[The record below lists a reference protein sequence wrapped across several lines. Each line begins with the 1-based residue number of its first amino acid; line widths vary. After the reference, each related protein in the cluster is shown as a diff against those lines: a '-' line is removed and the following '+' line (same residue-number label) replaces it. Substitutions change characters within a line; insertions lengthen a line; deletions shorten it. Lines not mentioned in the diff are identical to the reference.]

1 MGNQEKIYLNELGVL
16 CALGTGKAEVAR
28 HLFECV
34 SPGMQVT
41 AQYSP
46 AYLAERDLML
56 GLVQETLP
64 ELATDRVEYQ
74 SRNNR
79 LLLAA
84 LQQIQPAVEKS
95 LAGIPAERVGVVIG
109 TSTSGMWEA
118 ELAMRAKQ
126 QSGQF
131 PPQFHYGQQALGST
145 SSYLADALGIS
156 GPTYTVS
163 TACSSGAKVLASAQ
177 RLIQAG
183 ICDVVLAGGVDTLCA
198 FTIAGFSSLESVSA
212 ERCNPFSANRK
223 GINIG
228 EAAALFLV
236 TAEPGPVVLCG
247 VGESSDGHHIS
258 APEPGGRGARLAIQG
273 ALQQAGLQAADID
286 YLNLHGT
293 ATPQND
299 AMEARVVHDLFGAD
313 LPVSGTKALTGHT
326 LGAAGALEAA
336 FCWLALHPE
345 NRENRLPPHLWD
357 GVPDPDLPPL
367 HFVATGER
375 ATRLRYAMSS
385 SFAFGGNNAAV
396 ILGRES

>member
-1 MGNQEKIYLNELGVL
+1 MKKIYLNELGVL
-16 CALGTGKAEVAR
+16 CALGSGKAEVAR
-28 HLFECV
+28 NLFAGV
-34 SPGMQVT
+34 APGMQVT

-46 AYLAERDLML
+46 VYLAQTKLML
-56 GLVQETLP
+56 GLVQEELP
-64 ELATDRVEYQ
+64 ALATQRIEYQ

-84 LQQIQPAVEKS
+84 LQQIQPAVEKV
-95 LAGIPAERVGVVIG
+95 LQHTPAERVGVVIG
-109 TSTSGMWEA
+109 TSTSGMAEA
-118 ELAMRAKQ
+118 EAAMRVYQ
-126 QSGQF
+126 QHGHF
-131 PPQFHYGQQALGST
+131 PPQFHYEQQALGST
-145 SSYLADALGIS
+145 SGFLAEALSVS

-177 RLIQAG
+177 RLIQTG
-183 ICDVVLAGGVDTLCA
+183 ICDAVLAGGVDTLCA

-236 TAEPGPVVLCG
+236 TAEPGPVALCG

-258 APEPGGRGARLAIQG
+258 APEPGGRGARLAIQD
-273 ALQQAGLQAADID
+273 ALRNAGLQATDID

-299 AMEARVVHDLFGAD
+299 AMEARVVHDLFGAV

-336 FCWLALHPE
+336 FCWLALQAE
-345 NRENRLPPHLWD
+345 NQENRLPPHVWD
-357 GVPDPDLPPL
+357 GVPDPDLPVL
-367 HFVATGER
+367 HFVAPSER
-375 ATRLRYAMSS
+375 AARLRYALSS
-385 SFAFGGNNAAV
+385 SFAFGGNNVAV
-396 ILGRES
+396 VLGRES